1 MMKVFA
7 VVAMMM
13 IAMFAGAHAASV
25 DLDQSNF
32 DEKVRASRGSGN
44 RGGGGGGGGGD
55 RSHGGWVGVEGRSWK
70 KSLIGFR
77 ETGVRIVS
85 DAGRYIN

>member
-32 DEKVRASRGSGN
+32 DEMVRASRGSGN
-44 RGGGGGGGGGD
+44 RGGGGGGGD
-55 RSHGGWVGVEGRSWK
+55 RSGGWGMGRGGGEVMQEKPDWISRK
-70 KSLIGFR
+70 
-77 ETGVRIVS
+77 
-85 DAGRYIN
+85 